1 MIDEPRIAEALSA
14 VRDPE
19 LDEPITDLGFVKEV
33 RIDGGQVAVTLW
45 LPTYFC
51 APNFAYIMAV
61 DAKAAVEAVDGVTD
75 VAIRLVDHHAA
86 DEINGGLADG
96 KDFDETFPGET
107 AGSGLAE
114 VRLRF
119 DRKAFVARQQQLYRS
134 LVEDGLSPAEILA
147 LTVADLPPTPDARRY
162 LDRRARAGLDTSGS
176 APFLV
181 DLDGKAI
188 TEDTLE
194 RHLLFART
202 VSVSIEGNASFCR
215 GLLATR
221 YGLSPPGDGGCPP
234 DKGGE
239 SRQRVE
245 EACS

>member
-1 MIDEPRIAEALSA
+1 MIGEAQVTAAQVAEALSA

-61 DAKAAVEAVDGVTD
+61 DAKAAVGAVDGVTD
-75 VAIRLVDHHAA
+75 VAIRLIDHHAS
-86 DEINGGLADG
+86 DEINGGLAAG
-96 KDFDETFPGET
+96 KDFDATFPGET
-107 AGSGLAE
+107 AGDGLAE

-119 DRKAFVARQQQLYRS
+119 DRKAFVARQQEVYRH
-134 LVEDGLSPAEILA
+134 LTDGGRTPAEILG
-147 LTVADLPPTPDARRY
+147 LTLADLPDTPEARRY
-162 LDRRARAGLDTSGS
+162 LDRRARVGLDTSGA

-181 DLDGKAI
+181 DLDGNAI
-188 TEDTLE
+188 TAETLG

-215 GLLATR
+215 GLLAAR
-221 YGLSPPGDGGCPP
+221 YGLTEA
-234 DKGGE
+234 K
-239 SRQRVE
+239 

>member
-1 MIDEPRIAEALSA
+1 MIDEVRIDEALSA

-33 RIDGGQVAVTLW
+33 RVDGGQVTVTLW

-61 DAKAAVEAVDGVTD
+61 DAKEAVGAIEGVTD
-75 VAIRLVDHHAA
+75 VAIRLIDHHAS
-86 DEINGGLADG
+86 DEINGGLAAG

-107 AGSGLAE
+107 VGEGLAE
-114 VRLRF
+114 VRHKF
-119 DRKAFVARQQQLYRS
+119 DRKAFIARQQELYRQ
-134 LVEDGLSPAEILA
+134 LTDQGLTPADILG
-147 LTVADLPPTPDARRY
+147 LTLADLPDTPEASRY
-162 LDRRARAGLDTSGS
+162 LDRRARVKLDTSGD
-176 APFLV
+176 APYLV
-181 DLDGKAI
+181 DLDGKAV
-188 TEDTLE
+188 TAENLD
-194 RHLLFART
+194 RHLIFART

-221 YGLSPPGDGGCPP
+221 YGLDS
-234 DKGGE
+234 K
-239 SRQRVE
+239 

>member
-1 MIDEPRIAEALSA
+1 MIDEARITEALSA

-19 LDEPITDLGFVKEV
+19 LDEPITDLGFVKEI
-33 RIDGGQVAVTLW
+33 RTCGGQVVVTLW

-51 APNFAYIMAV
+51 APNFAYIMAI
-61 DAKAAVEAVDGVTD
+61 DAKAAVEAVEGVHD
-75 VAIRLVDHHAA
+75 AVIRLIDHQQA
-86 DEINGGLADG
+86 DEINTGLAEG
-96 KDFDETFPGET
+96 LDFDATFPDDT
-107 AGSGLAE
+107 AGEGLAE

-119 DRKAFVARQQQLYRS
+119 DRKAFVARQQEVYRQLTGEG
-134 LVEDGLSPAEILA
+134 LTPEDILGLSLD
-147 LTVADLPPTPDARRY
+147 DLPDTPEVHRY
-162 LDRRARAGLDTSGS
+162 LDRRTRVGLDISGS

-188 TEDTLE
+188 TAETLD
-194 RHLLFART
+194 RHLIFART

-221 YGLSPPGDGGCPP
+221 YGLTDA
-234 DKGGE
+234 K
-239 SRQRVE
+239 

>member
-1 MIDEPRIAEALSA
+1 MIDESRVLGALST
-14 VRDPE
+14 VCDPE
-19 LDEPITDLGFVKEV
+19 LDEPITALGFVKEV
-33 RIDGGQVAVTLW
+33 RIDGDAVTVTLW

-51 APNFAYIMAV
+51 APNFAYIMAA
-61 DAKAAVEAVDGVTD
+61 DAKAAVGAVEGVTD
-75 VAIRLVDHHAA
+75 IAIRLVDHHAA
-86 DEINGGLADG
+86 DEINDGLAAG

-134 LVEDGLSPAEILA
+134 LAEGGLTPAEILR
-147 LTVADLPPTPDARRY
+147 LTIAELPPTPDARRY
-162 LDRRARAGLDTSGS
+162 LDRRLRAGLDTSGG
-176 APFLV
+176 AAFLV
-181 DLDGKAI
+181 DLDGNAI

-221 YGLSPPGDGGCPP
+221 YGLTEP
-234 DKGGE
+234 K
-239 SRQRVE
+239 E
-245 EACS
+245 EASV

>member
-1 MIDEPRIAEALSA
+1 MIDEVRIDEALSA

-33 RIDGGQVAVTLW
+33 RVDGGQVTVTLW

-61 DAKAAVEAVDGVTD
+61 DAKEAVGAIEGVTD
-75 VAIRLVDHHAA
+75 VAIRLIDHHAS
-86 DEINGGLADG
+86 DEINGGLAAG

-107 AGSGLAE
+107 VGEGLAE
-114 VRLRF
+114 VRQRF
-119 DRKAFVARQQQLYRS
+119 DRKAFIARQQELYRQ
-134 LVEDGLSPAEILA
+134 LTDKGLTPADILG
-147 LTVADLPPTPDARRY
+147 LTLADLPDTPEARRY
-162 LDRRARAGLDTSGS
+162 LDRRARVQLDTSGD
-176 APFLV
+176 APYLV
-181 DLDGKAI
+181 DLDGKPVTA
-188 TEDTLE
+188 ETLD
-194 RHLLFART
+194 RHLIFART

-221 YGLSPPGDGGCPP
+221 YGLDS
-234 DKGGE
+234 K
-239 SRQRVE
+239 

>member
-1 MIDEPRIAEALSA
+1 VIDESRVLDALST
-14 VRDPE
+14 VCDPE
-19 LDEPITDLGFVKEV
+19 LDEPITELGFVKEV
-33 RIDGGQVAVTLW
+33 RIDGDAVTVTLW

-51 APNFAYIMAV
+51 APNFAYIMAA
-61 DAKAAVEAVDGVTD
+61 DAKAAVGAVEGVTD
-75 VAIRLVDHHAA
+75 IAIRLVDHHAA
-86 DEINGGLADG
+86 DEINDGLAAG

-134 LVEDGLSPAEILA
+134 LAEGGLTPAEILR
-147 LTVADLPPTPDARRY
+147 LTIADLPPTPDARRY
-162 LDRRARAGLDTSGS
+162 LNRRARAGLDTSGG
-176 APFLV
+176 AAFLV
-181 DLDGKAI
+181 DLDGNAI

-221 YGLSPPGDGGCPP
+221 YGLTAP
-234 DKGGE
+234 K
-239 SRQRVE
+239 E
-245 EACS
+245 EASV

>member
-1 MIDEPRIAEALSA
+1 MIDEAQITTAQVTEALSA

-19 LDEPITDLGFVKEV
+19 LDEPITDLGFVKEL
-33 RIDGGQVAVTLW
+33 RICGGQVVVTLW

-51 APNFAYIMAV
+51 APNFAYIMAA
-61 DAKAAVEAVDGVTD
+61 DARAAVAVVEGVTD
-75 VAIRLVDHHAA
+75 VVIRLIDHHAS
-86 DEINGGLADG
+86 DEINGGLASG
-96 KDFDETFPGET
+96 KDFDDTFPGET

-119 DRKAFVARQQQLYRS
+119 DRKAFVARQQEVYRQLT
-134 LVEDGLSPAEILA
+134 DGGMTPEGILG
-147 LTVADLPPTPDARRY
+147 LIIGDLPDTPETRRY
-162 LDRRARAGLDTSGS
+162 LDRRARVGLDTSGA

-181 DLDGKAI
+181 DLDGNAI
-188 TEDTLE
+188 TTETLD
-194 RHLLFART
+194 RHLVFART

-221 YGLSPPGDGGCPP
+221 YGLDS
-234 DKGGE
+234 K
-239 SRQRVE
+239 

>member
-1 MIDEPRIAEALSA
+1 MIDEDRIAEALSD

-19 LDEPITDLGFVKEV
+19 LDEPITDLGFVKEI
-33 RIDGGQVAVTLW
+33 RIDGGRVAVMLW

-51 APNFAYIMAV
+51 APNFAYIMAA
-61 DAKAAVEAVDGVTD
+61 DAKAAVGAVEGVTD

-86 DEINGGLADG
+86 DEINGGLAAG

-134 LVEDGLSPAEILA
+134 LVEDGLTPAEILR
-147 LTVADLPPTPDARRY
+147 LTIADLPPTPDARRY
-162 LDRRARAGLDTSGS
+162 LDRRARVGLDTAEG

-181 DLDGKAI
+181 DLDGNAI

-194 RHLLFART
+194 RHLIFART

-215 GLLATR
+215 GLLAAR
-221 YGLSPPGDGGCPP
+221 YGLTEP
-234 DKGGE
+234 KE
-239 SRQRVE
+239 E
-245 EACS
+245 EASV

>member
-1 MIDEPRIAEALSA
+1 MMAKAQITAAEVAEALSA

-19 LDEPITDLGFVKEV
+19 LDEPITDLGFVKEIRV
-33 RIDGGQVAVTLW
+33 DGGQVTVTLW

-61 DAKAAVEAVDGVTD
+61 DAKAAVAAVEGVTE
-75 VAIRLVDHHAA
+75 VAIRLIDHHAS
-86 DEINGGLADG
+86 DEINDGLAAG

-107 AGSGLAE
+107 AGNGLAE
-114 VRLRF
+114 VRQRF
-119 DRKAFVARQQQLYRS
+119 DRKAFVARQQELYRQLS
-134 LVEDGLSPAEILA
+134 ERGLSPDEILG
-147 LTVADLPPTPDARRY
+147 LTIADLPDTPEARRY
-162 LDRRARAGLDTSGS
+162 LDRRARVGHDISGG

-181 DLDGKAI
+181 DLDGNAV
-188 TEDTLE
+188 TAETLD

-215 GLLATR
+215 GLLAAR
-221 YGLSPPGDGGCPP
+221 YGLTEA
-234 DKGGE
+234 K
-239 SRQRVE
+239 

>member
-1 MIDEPRIAEALSA
+1 VIDESRVLGALST
-14 VRDPE
+14 VCDPE
-19 LDEPITDLGFVKEV
+19 LDEPITELGFVKEV
-33 RIDGGQVAVTLW
+33 RIDGDAVTVTLW

-51 APNFAYIMAV
+51 APNFAYIMAA
-61 DAKAAVEAVDGVTD
+61 DAKAAVGAVEGVTD

-86 DEINGGLADG
+86 DEINGGLAAG

-134 LVEDGLSPAEILA
+134 LAEDGLTPAEILR
-147 LTVADLPPTPDARRY
+147 LTIADLPPTPDTRRY
-162 LDRRARAGLDTSGS
+162 LDRRARVGLDTSGG
-176 APFLV
+176 AAFLV
-181 DLDGKAI
+181 DLDGNAI

-221 YGLSPPGDGGCPP
+221 YGLTEP
-234 DKGGE
+234 K
-239 SRQRVE
+239 E
-245 EACS
+245 EASV